1 VTLGKLA
8 VAITGLALKREG
20 AETPFFELP
29 DARLTGGRLDLA
41 TQQVEFEKLAVAGG
55 RVRIRVD
62 ESGTL
67 NLERIVRDT
76 KQPAPAPAAS
86 ATAGPAKPWK
96 LNLAAFDLSGFAAD
110 YQDHSRTP
118 GLKAGVAEIKTALK
132 ARVEAGEQTLV
143 VVNDIGVTLSGFRAA
158 LAGDSEPELQIQ
170 RIGLAGGA
178 L

>member
-1 VTLGKLA
+1 MTLGKLA
-8 VAITGLALKREG
+8 VAITGLALKLEG
-20 AETPFFELP
+20 AEAPFFELP

-41 TQQVEFEKLAVAGG
+41 KQQVEIEKLAVAGG
-55 RVRIRVD
+55 RARIVVD

-110 YQDHSRTP
+110 YQDRSRTP

-132 ARVEAGEQTLV
+132 AQRGSRRADPGRGERHRRELV
-143 VVNDIGVTLSGFRAA
+143 GF
-158 LAGDSEPELQIQ
+158 P
-170 RIGLAGGA
+170 GGA
-178 L
+178 VG